1 MRSDECGLFRQLRLP
16 CQQHGGGAAGGNRE
30 PWDPEARF
38 HGGVS
43 RDGGSGH
50 VLLWMFC
57 GDSEAVVTPEKTLG
71 HRSGTA
77 LPVWTHAP
85 DSLSAGHWLLSEA
98 IPSDGCPHHGV
109 LPWGHHLKCS
119 HLLGGRRYGSQ
130 HQYDNLF
137 HGGCSGNDAPLPL
150 PLHLVLEL
158 YTESHHSIPE
168 HRSVWGLGKSGENN
182 GDCAGITL
190 ASLIVPVAFGVY
202 MNYRWPKQA
211 KVVLK
216 VGAIAGGILLL
227 VVAVTGVVLAKGW
240 NTDVTLLIIS
250 FIFPLVGHVTGFLL
264 AFLTHQSWQRC
275 RTISIETGAQN
286 IQLCIAMLQLSFTAE
301 YLVQLFN
308 FALAYGLFQVL
319 HGLFIVAAYQV
330 YKRRQKRK
338 HRRQHPDCPD
348 VCYEKRPRETSAFL
362 EEGDE
367 AAVTLGP
374 SEPGQQHRAAE

>member
-1 MRSDECGLFRQLRLP
+1 MSADCSSNSVCPANSMEEELPGEIEGHGTLKLVFTVVSAVMVGLVMFSFGCSVEIQKLWSHLR
-16 CQQHGGGAAGGNRE
+16 R
-30 PWDPEARF
+30 
-38 HGGVS
+38 
-43 RDGGSGH
+43 
-50 VLLWMFC
+50 
-57 GDSEAVVTPEKTLG
+57 
-71 HRSGTA
+71 
-77 LPVWTHAP
+77 
-85 DSLSAGHWLLSEA
+85 
-98 IPSDGCPHHGV
+98 
-109 LPWGHHLKCS
+109 PWGIAVGLLCQFGLMPLTAYLLAIGFSLKPFQAIAVLIMGCCPGGTISNVLTFWVDGDMDLSISMTTCS
-119 HLLGGRRYGSQ
+119 TVAALGMM
-130 HQYDNLF
+130 
-137 HGGCSGNDAPLPL
+137 PLCL
-150 PLHLVLEL
+150 YL
-158 YTESHHSIPE
+158 YTWSWNLTQNLTIPYQSI
-168 HRSVWGLGKSGENN
+168 
-182 GDCAGITL
+182 GITL

-250 FIFPLVGHVTGFLL
+250 FIFPLVGHVAGFLL

-301 YLVQLFN
+301 HLVQLFN

-330 YKRRQKRK
+330 YKRRQKSK
-338 HRRQHPDCPD
+338 HRRQHPDCPE

-374 SEPGQQHRAAE
+374 SEPGQQHRAAVE

>member
-1 MRSDECGLFRQLRLP
+1 MSADCLSKSVCPANSME
-16 CQQHGGGAAGGNRE
+16 E
-30 PWDPEARF
+30 E
-38 HGGVS
+38 
-43 RDGGSGH
+43 
-50 VLLWMFC
+50 
-57 GDSEAVVTPEKTLG
+57 
-71 HRSGTA
+71 
-77 LPVWTHAP
+77 LPVEIEGHGT
-85 DSLSAGHWLLSEA
+85 LKLVFTVVSAVMVGLVMFSF
-98 IPSDGCPHHGV
+98 GCSVEIQKLWSHIRR
-109 LPWGHHLKCS
+109 PWGIAVGLLCQFGLMPLTAYLLAIGFSLKPFQAIAVLIMGCCPGGTISNVLTFWVDGDMDLSISMTTCS
-119 HLLGGRRYGSQ
+119 TVAALGMM
-130 HQYDNLF
+130 
-137 HGGCSGNDAPLPL
+137 PLCL
-150 PLHLVLEL
+150 YL
-158 YTESHHSIPE
+158 YTWSWNLTQNLTIPYQSI
-168 HRSVWGLGKSGENN
+168 
-182 GDCAGITL
+182 GITL

-330 YKRRQKRK
+330 YKRRQKSK
-338 HRRQHPDCPD
+338 HRKQHPDCPE
-348 VCYEKRPRETSAFL
+348 VCYKKKPRETSAFL

-374 SEPGQQHRAAE
+374 SEPEQQHRDAE